1 MPLLTLSD
9 ITMIFG
15 ERRLLDGVSFRV
27 NKGDRI
33 AFVGD
38 NGAGKSTLFKIIKGT
53 LTPDGGEVILHGN
66 TIAGFLSQNMDE
78 QDLSGASLKPS
89 NLIDIELKI
98 DEVTA
103 AISRRSDMNE
113 DASDLV
119 MELADL
125 HSRYEALGGYDYEYR
140 LKDALAGLG
149 LGNIYG
155 RDDFTDLSGGE
166 KMRVCLARLIVDR
179 PDVLLLD
186 EPTNH
191 LDMEAVEW
199 LENFLSSYGGAVFVI
214 THDRHFIDQVAT
226 KVIELDGGHIT
237 EYKGGYT
244 DYKEQKEHFIKSQS
258 LVTKALE
265 EELAHQLDVKQT
277 MLSHRNI
284 SGYHQR
290 EKMVA
295 KLEDEL
301 EAARSKL
308 PSGYAKMSFNAQPLE
323 RSGKSDKIVLQA
335 DDLAMRF
342 EDCEEDLFDSLSFEV
357 TADEKLFLAGPNGC
371 GKTTLL
377 KLLSGHAGDKLQGS
391 SGTVLIGGSL
401 SMGYM
406 EQFVPF
412 EDEELSCFDELV
424 SRSDI
429 GTTEART
436 LLARFGFRGEDAF
449 KKINMLSGGER
460 SRLYLCCLLR
470 ENPDILFLDE
480 PTNHLDINSKEIL
493 EDAIQEY
500 SGAVICVSHDRFFI
514 DKCADKVLGFKD
526 KHAALY
532 DSYYFYRKA
541 MQNDA
546 GAASGSAG
554 SANGVSGAA
563 GDATGA
569 ADEVLETSRSQNENT
584 VRSANRAQERK
595 ESAKRRQR
603 ISDIEKET
611 TKLEAEQKELEAKF
625 GGSCSSEDLK
635 RYEENAAKLSALY
648 DEYFELNEE

>member
-1 MPLLTLSD
+1 MPLLTLSN
-9 ITMIFG
+9 ITMNYG
-15 ERRLLDGVSFRV
+15 PRRILDGVSFRV

-33 AFVGD
+33 AFIGD

-53 LTPDGGEVILHGN
+53 LTPDDGEVILHGN
-66 TIAGFLSQNMDE
+66 TIAGYLSQNMDE

-89 NLIDIELKI
+89 NLIDLELKI
-98 DEVTA
+98 ETLSSKITHA
-103 AISRRSDMNE
+103 SEKGE
-113 DASDLV
+113 DATELV
-119 MELADL
+119 EELSKTQAL
-125 HSRYEALGGYDYEYR
+125 YEAAGGYDYEYR

-149 LGNIYG
+149 LKDIHD
-155 RDDFTDLSGGE
+155 REDFTDLSGGE

-265 EELAHQLDVKQT
+265 EELAHQFDVKQT

-295 KLEDEL
+295 KLEEQL

-308 PSGYAKMSFNAQPLE
+308 PAGYAKMSFTAQPLE
-323 RSGKSDKIVLQA
+323 RTGRSDRIILQA
-335 DDLAMRF
+335 KELAMKF
-342 EDCEEDLFDSLSFEV
+342 EDSDSNLFDALSFEV

-377 KLLSGHAGDKLQGS
+377 KLLSGHAGDKLKGS
-391 SGTVLIGGSL
+391 SGTVLIGSAQ

-412 EDEELSCFDELV
+412 DDEEMNCFDELV

-436 LLARFGFRGEDAF
+436 LLARFGFKGDDAF

-480 PTNHLDINSKEIL
+480 PTNHLDINSREIL
-493 EDAIQEY
+493 EDAIKEY

-526 KHAALY
+526 KKAELY

-541 MQNDA
+541 VQ
-546 GAASGSAG
+546 AASA
-554 SANGVSGAA
+554 
-563 GDATGA
+563 
-569 ADEVLETSRSQNENT
+569 ETVTTEEPKQENENT
-584 VRSANRAQERK
+584 VRNVNRAQGRK

-611 TKLEAEQKELEAKF
+611 SRLEAEQKELEAKF

-635 RYEENAAKLSALY
+635 RYEDNANKLAALY
-648 DEYFELNEE
+648 DEYFELNED

>member
-1 MPLLTLSD
+1 MPLLTLNN
-9 ITMIFG
+9 ITMNYG
-15 ERRLLDGVSFRV
+15 PRRILDGVSFRV

-33 AFVGD
+33 AFIGD

-53 LTPDGGEVILHGN
+53 LTPDDGEVILHGN
-66 TIAGFLSQNMDE
+66 TIAGYLSQNMDE

-89 NLIDIELKI
+89 NLIDLELKMETLSSKI
-98 DEVTA
+98 THASEKG
-103 AISRRSDMNE
+103 E
-113 DASDLV
+113 DATSLV
-119 MELADL
+119 EELSKTQSL
-125 HSRYEALGGYDYEYR
+125 YESAGGYDYEYR

-149 LGNIYG
+149 LKDIHD
-155 RDDFTDLSGGE
+155 REDFTDLSGGE

-295 KLEDEL
+295 KLEEQL

-308 PSGYAKMSFNAQPLE
+308 PAGYAKMSFTAQPLE
-323 RSGKSDKIVLQA
+323 RTGRSDRIILQA
-335 DDLAMRF
+335 KELAMKF
-342 EDCEEDLFDSLSFEV
+342 EDSDTNLFDALSFEV

-377 KLLSGHAGDKLQGS
+377 KLLSGHAGDKLKGS
-391 SGTVLIGGSL
+391 SGTVLIGSAQ

-412 EDEELSCFDELV
+412 DDEEMNCFDELV

-436 LLARFGFRGEDAF
+436 LLARFGFKGDDAF
-449 KKINMLSGGER
+449 KKISMLSGGER

-480 PTNHLDINSKEIL
+480 PTNHLDINSREIL
-493 EDAIQEY
+493 EDAIKEY

-526 KHAALY
+526 KKAELY

-541 MQNDA
+541 VQT
-546 GAASGSAG
+546 ASSEPSA
-554 SANGVSGAA
+554 V
-563 GDATGA
+563 
-569 ADEVLETSRSQNENT
+569 EEPKQENENT
-584 VRSANRAQERK
+584 VRNVNRAQGRK

-611 TKLEAEQKELEAKF
+611 SKLEAEQKELEAKF

-635 RYEENAAKLSALY
+635 RYEDNANKLAALY

>member
-1 MPLLTLSD
+1 MPLLTLNN
-9 ITMIFG
+9 ITMNYG
-15 ERRLLDGVSFRV
+15 PRRILDGVSFRV

-33 AFVGD
+33 AFIGD

-53 LTPDGGEVILHGN
+53 LTPDDGEVILHGN
-66 TIAGFLSQNMDE
+66 TIAGYLSQNMDE

-89 NLIDIELKI
+89 NLIDLELKMETLSSKI
-98 DEVTA
+98 THASEKG
-103 AISRRSDMNE
+103 E
-113 DASDLV
+113 DATSLV
-119 MELADL
+119 EELSKTQSL
-125 HSRYEALGGYDYEYR
+125 YESAGGYDYEYR

-149 LGNIYG
+149 LKDIHD
-155 RDDFTDLSGGE
+155 REDFTDLSGGE

-295 KLEDEL
+295 KLEEQL

-308 PSGYAKMSFNAQPLE
+308 PAGYAKMSFTAQPLE
-323 RSGKSDKIVLQA
+323 RTGRSDRIILQA
-335 DDLAMRF
+335 KELAMKF
-342 EDCEEDLFDSLSFEV
+342 EDSDTNLFDALSFEV

-377 KLLSGHAGDKLQGS
+377 KLLSGHAGDKLKGS
-391 SGTVLIGGSL
+391 SGTVLIGSAQ

-412 EDEELSCFDELV
+412 DDEEMNCFDELV

-436 LLARFGFRGEDAF
+436 LLARFGFKGDDAF
-449 KKINMLSGGER
+449 KKISMLSGGER

-480 PTNHLDINSKEIL
+480 PTNHLDINSREIL
-493 EDAIQEY
+493 EDAIKEY

-526 KHAALY
+526 KKAGLY

-541 MQNDA
+541 VQT
-546 GAASGSAG
+546 ASSEPSA
-554 SANGVSGAA
+554 V
-563 GDATGA
+563 
-569 ADEVLETSRSQNENT
+569 EEPKQENENT
-584 VRSANRAQERK
+584 VRNVNRAQGRK

-611 TKLEAEQKELEAKF
+611 SKLEAEQKELEAKF

-635 RYEENAAKLSALY
+635 RYEDNANKLAALY

>member
-1 MPLLTLSD
+1 
-9 ITMIFG
+9 
-15 ERRLLDGVSFRV
+15 
-27 NKGDRI
+27 
-33 AFVGD
+33 
-38 NGAGKSTLFKIIKGT
+38 
-53 LTPDGGEVILHGN
+53 
-66 TIAGFLSQNMDE
+66 
-78 QDLSGASLKPS
+78 
-89 NLIDIELKI
+89 
-98 DEVTA
+98 
-103 AISRRSDMNE
+103 
-113 DASDLV
+113 
-119 MELADL
+119 
-125 HSRYEALGGYDYEYR
+125 
-140 LKDALAGLG
+140 
-149 LGNIYG
+149 
-155 RDDFTDLSGGE
+155 
-166 KMRVCLARLIVDR
+166 MRVCLARLIVDR
-179 PDVLLLD
+179 PDILLLD

-199 LENFLSSYGGAVFVI
+199 LEKYLASYGGAVFVI
-214 THDRHFIDQVAT
+214 THDRHFIDQVANR
-226 KVIELDGGHIT
+226 VIELDGGHIT

-295 KLEDEL
+295 KLEEKL
-301 EAARSKL
+301 EEARSKL
-308 PSGYAKMSFNAQPLE
+308 PSGYAKMSFTAQPLE
-323 RSGKSDKIVLQA
+323 RTGRSDRIILQTKE
-335 DDLAMRF
+335 LAMRF
-342 EDCEEDLFDSLSFEV
+342 EDSDTNLFDPLSFEV

-377 KLLSGHAGDKLQGS
+377 KLLSGHAGDKLRGS
-391 SGTVLIGGSL
+391 SGTVLIGSAQ

-412 EDEELSCFDELV
+412 DDEELSCFDELV

-436 LLARFGFRGEDAF
+436 LLARFGFKGEDAF
-449 KKINMLSGGER
+449 KKISMLSGGER

-480 PTNHLDINSKEIL
+480 PTNHLDINSREIL
-493 EDAIQEY
+493 EDAIKEY

-526 KHAALY
+526 KKAVLY

-541 MQNDA
+541 IQSDA
-546 GAASGSAG
+546 AVIVAEEEK
-554 SANGVSGAA
+554 
-563 GDATGA
+563 T
-569 ADEVLETSRSQNENT
+569 ENENT
-584 VRSANRAQERK
+584 VRNVNRAQERK

-603 ISDIEKET
+603 IADIEKET
-611 TKLEAEQKELEAKF
+611 TRLEAEQKELEAKF
-625 GGSCSSEDLK
+625 GGTCGEEDVK
-635 RYEENAAKLSALY
+635 RYAEISELLSKLY
-648 DEYFELNEE
+648 DEYFELND

>member
-1 MPLLTLSD
+1 MPLLTLSN
-9 ITMIFG
+9 ITMNYG
-15 ERRLLDGVSFRV
+15 PRRILDGVSFRV

-33 AFVGD
+33 AFIGD

-53 LTPDGGEVILHGN
+53 LTPDDGEVILHGN
-66 TIAGFLSQNMDE
+66 TIAGYLSQNMDE

-89 NLIDIELKI
+89 NLIDLELKMEMLSSKI
-98 DEVTA
+98 THASEKG
-103 AISRRSDMNE
+103 E
-113 DASDLV
+113 DATSLIE
-119 MELADL
+119 ELSKTQAL
-125 HSRYEALGGYDYEYR
+125 YEAAGGYDYEYR

-149 LGNIYG
+149 LKDIHD
-155 RDDFTDLSGGE
+155 REDFTDLSGGE

-295 KLEDEL
+295 KLEEQL

-308 PSGYAKMSFNAQPLE
+308 PAGYAKMSFTAQPLE
-323 RSGKSDKIVLQA
+323 RTGRSDRIILQA
-335 DDLAMRF
+335 KELAMKF
-342 EDCEEDLFDSLSFEV
+342 EDSDTNLFDALSFEV

-391 SGTVLIGGSL
+391 SGTVLIGSAQ

-412 EDEELSCFDELV
+412 DDEEMNCFDELV

-436 LLARFGFRGEDAF
+436 LLARFGFKGDDAF
-449 KKINMLSGGER
+449 KKISMLSGGER

-480 PTNHLDINSKEIL
+480 PTNHLDINSREIL
-493 EDAIQEY
+493 EDAIKEY

-526 KHAALY
+526 KKAELY

-541 MQNDA
+541 VQTA
-546 GAASGSAG
+546 SSEPAA
-554 SANGVSGAA
+554 V
-563 GDATGA
+563 
-569 ADEVLETSRSQNENT
+569 EEPKVENENT
-584 VRSANRAQERK
+584 ARNVNRAQGRK

-611 TKLEAEQKELEAKF
+611 SRLEAEQKDLEAKF

-635 RYEENAAKLSALY
+635 RYEENANKLAELY

>member
-1 MPLLTLSD
+1 MPILTLSN
-9 ITMIFG
+9 ITMNYG
-15 ERRLLDGVSFRV
+15 PRRILDGVSFRV

-33 AFVGD
+33 AFIGD
-38 NGAGKSTLFKIIKGT
+38 NGAGKSTLFKIIKGV
-53 LTPDGGEVILHGN
+53 LKADDGEVILHGN
-66 TIAGFLSQNMDE
+66 TIAGYLSQNMDE
-78 QDLSGASLKPS
+78 QDLSSASLKPS
-89 NLIDIELKI
+89 NLIDLEIKI
-98 DEVTA
+98 DTLSSK
-103 AISRRSDMNE
+103 ITRDSDMGLDTTETINE
-113 DASDLV
+113 LSKV
-119 MELADL
+119 Q
-125 HSRYEALGGYDYEYR
+125 SQYEALGGYDYEYR

-149 LGNIYG
+149 LKDIHE
-155 RDDFTDLSGGE
+155 REDFTGLSGGE

-179 PDVLLLD
+179 PDILLLD

-199 LENFLSSYGGAVFVI
+199 LENYLSSYGGAVFVI

-237 EYKGGYT
+237 EYRGGYT
-244 DYKEQKEHFIKSQS
+244 DYKEQKERFIKSQS

-295 KLEDEL
+295 KLEEKL
-301 EAARSKL
+301 SEARSRL
-308 PSGYAKMSFNAQPLE
+308 PAGYAKMSFTAQPLE
-323 RSGKSDKIVLQA
+323 RTGRSDRIILEAKELS
-335 DDLAMRF
+335 MKF
-342 EDCEEDLFDSLSFEV
+342 EDSETNLFDPLSFEV

-377 KLLSGHAGDKLQGS
+377 KLISGHAGDKLKGS
-391 SGTVLIGGSL
+391 SGTVLIGSAQ

-412 EDEELSCFDELV
+412 DDEELSCFDELV
-424 SRSDI
+424 SRNDI
-429 GTTEART
+429 GTTEARS
-436 LLARFGFRGEDAF
+436 LLARFGFQGDDAF
-449 KKINMLSGGER
+449 KKISMLSGGER

-470 ENPDILFLDE
+470 ENPDVLFLDE
-480 PTNHLDINSKEIL
+480 PTNHLDINSREIL
-493 EDAIQEY
+493 EDAIKEY

-526 KHAALY
+526 KKAELY

-541 MQNDA
+541 
-546 GAASGSAG
+546 
-554 SANGVSGAA
+554 V
-563 GDATGA
+563 AT
-569 ADEVLETSRSQNENT
+569 ETPVVVAVEEPKQENENT
-584 VRSANRAQERK
+584 VRNVNRAKERK

-611 TKLEAEQKELEAKF
+611 SKLEAEQKELEAKF

-635 RYEENAAKLSALY
+635 RYEENANKLSALY
-648 DEYFELNEE
+648 DEYFELNDE

>member
-1 MPLLTLSD
+1 MPILTLNNIRMSY
-9 ITMIFG
+9 G
-15 ERRLLDGVSFRV
+15 QRRVLDGVSFRV

-33 AFVGD
+33 AFIGD
-38 NGAGKSTLFKIIKGT
+38 NGAGKTTLFKIIKGA
-53 LTPDGGEVILHGN
+53 LTPDEGEVILHGN
-66 TIAGFLSQNMDE
+66 TIAGYLSQNMDE
-78 QDLSGASLKPS
+78 QDLSGATLKPS
-89 NLIDIELKI
+89 YLIDLELEIDSVSNKI
-98 DEVTA
+98 SHASEKQ
-103 AISRRSDMNE
+103 E
-113 DASDLV
+113 DATV
-119 MELADL
+119 YIEELSKL
-125 HSRYEALGGYDYEYR
+125 QSQYESAGGYDYEYR

-149 LGNIYG
+149 LGDIYG
-155 RDDFTDLSGGE
+155 RDDFSDLSGGE

-179 PDVLLLD
+179 PDILLLD

-199 LENFLSSYGGAVFVI
+199 LEKYLASYGGAVFVI
-214 THDRHFIDQVAT
+214 THDRHFIDQVANR
-226 KVIELDGGHIT
+226 VIELDGGHIT

-295 KLEDEL
+295 KLEEKL
-301 EAARSKL
+301 EEARSKL
-308 PSGYAKMSFNAQPLE
+308 PSGYAKMSFTAQPLE
-323 RSGKSDKIVLQA
+323 RTGRSDRIILQA
-335 DDLAMRF
+335 KELAMRF
-342 EDCEEDLFDSLSFEV
+342 EDSDTNLFDPLSFEV

-377 KLLSGHAGDKLQGS
+377 KLLSGHAGEKLQGS
-391 SGTVLIGGSL
+391 SGTVLIGSAQ

-412 EDEELSCFDELV
+412 DDEELSCFDELV

-436 LLARFGFRGEDAF
+436 LLARFGFKGDDAF
-449 KKINMLSGGER
+449 KKISMLSGGER

-480 PTNHLDINSKEIL
+480 PTNHLDINSREIL
-493 EDAIQEY
+493 EDAIKEY

-526 KHAALY
+526 KNAVLY

-541 MQNDA
+541 VQSDP
-546 GAASGSAG
+546 AAPA
-554 SANGVSGAA
+554 V
-563 GDATGA
+563 
-569 ADEVLETSRSQNENT
+569 DEVKTENENT
-584 VRSANRAQERK
+584 VRNVNRAQGRK

-603 ISDIEKET
+603 IADIEKET
-611 TKLEAEQKELEAKF
+611 TRLEAEQKELEAKF
-625 GGSCSSEDLK
+625 GGSCGEEDVK
-635 RYEENAAKLSALY
+635 RYAEISELLSKLY
-648 DEYFELNEE
+648 DEYFELND

>member
-1 MPLLTLSD
+1 MPILTLSN
-9 ITMIFG
+9 ITMNYG
-15 ERRLLDGVSFRV
+15 PRRILDGVSFRV

-33 AFVGD
+33 AFIGD
-38 NGAGKSTLFKIIKGT
+38 NGAGKSTLFKIIKGV
-53 LTPDGGEVILHGN
+53 LKADDGEVILHGN
-66 TIAGFLSQNMDE
+66 TIAGYLSQNMDE
-78 QDLSGASLKPS
+78 QDLSSASLKPS
-89 NLIDIELKI
+89 NLIDLEIKI
-98 DEVTA
+98 DTLSSK
-103 AISRRSDMNE
+103 ITRDSDMGLDTSKIINE
-113 DASDLV
+113 LSKV
-119 MELADL
+119 Q
-125 HSRYEALGGYDYEYR
+125 SQYEALGGYDYEYR

-149 LGNIYG
+149 L
-155 RDDFTDLSGGE
+155 RDIHEREDFTGLSGGE

-179 PDVLLLD
+179 PDILLLD

-199 LENFLSSYGGAVFVI
+199 LENYLSSYGGAVFVI

-237 EYKGGYT
+237 EYRGGYT
-244 DYKEQKEHFIKSQS
+244 DYKEQKERFIKSQS

-295 KLEDEL
+295 KLEEKL
-301 EAARSKL
+301 SEARSRL
-308 PSGYAKMSFNAQPLE
+308 PAGYAKMSFTAQPLE
-323 RSGKSDKIVLQA
+323 RTGRSDRIILEAKELS
-335 DDLAMRF
+335 MKF
-342 EDCEEDLFDSLSFEV
+342 EDSETNLFDPLSFEV

-377 KLLSGHAGDKLQGS
+377 KLISGHAGDKLKGS
-391 SGTVLIGGSL
+391 SGTVLIGSAQ

-412 EDEELSCFDELV
+412 DDEELSCFDELV

-429 GTTEART
+429 GTTEARS
-436 LLARFGFRGEDAF
+436 LLARFGFKGDDAF
-449 KKINMLSGGER
+449 KKISMLSGGER

-470 ENPDILFLDE
+470 ENPDVLFLDE
-480 PTNHLDINSKEIL
+480 PTNHLDINSREIL
-493 EDAIQEY
+493 EDAIKEY

-514 DKCADKVLGFKD
+514 DKCADNVLGFKD
-526 KHAALY
+526 KKAELY

-541 MQNDA
+541 I
-546 GAASGSAG
+546 
-554 SANGVSGAA
+554 
-563 GDATGA
+563 AT
-569 ADEVLETSRSQNENT
+569 ETPVVVAVEEPKQENENT
-584 VRSANRAQERK
+584 VRNVNRAKERK

-611 TKLEAEQKELEAKF
+611 SKLEAEQKELEAKF

-635 RYEENAAKLSALY
+635 RYEENANKLSALY
-648 DEYFELNEE
+648 DEYFELNDE

>member
-1 MPLLTLSD
+1 MPILTLNN
-9 ITMIFG
+9 ITMNYG
-15 ERRLLDGVSFRV
+15 ERRILDGVSFRV

-33 AFVGD
+33 AFIGD

-53 LTPDGGEVILHGN
+53 LTPDDGEVILHGN
-66 TIAGFLSQNMDE
+66 TIAGYLSQNMDE
-78 QDLSGASLKPS
+78 QDLSGATLKPS
-89 NLIDIELKI
+89 NLIELELKI
-98 DEVTA
+98 ESVA
-103 AISRRSDMNE
+103 SKISRASENSE
-113 DASDLV
+113 DASDLAH
-119 MELADL
+119 ELSEL
-125 HSRYEALGGYDYEYR
+125 QSRYEAAGGYDYEYR

-149 LGNIYG
+149 LSDIHG

-179 PDVLLLD
+179 PDILLLD

-199 LENFLSSYGGAVFVI
+199 LEKFLSSYGGAVFVI

-226 KVIELDGGHIT
+226 KVIELDAGHIT

-244 DYKEQKEHFIKSQS
+244 DYKAQKEHFIKSQS

-265 EELAHQLDVKQT
+265 EELERQLDVKQT

-295 KLEDEL
+295 KLEEKL
-301 EAARSKL
+301 EAARAKL
-308 PSGYAKMSFNAQPLE
+308 PSGYAKMSFTAQPLE
-323 RSGKSDKIVLQA
+323 RTGRSDRIILQA
-335 DDLAMRF
+335 KDLVMKF
-342 EDCEEDLFDSLSFEV
+342 EDCENNLFDALSFEV

-377 KLLSGHAGDKLQGS
+377 KLLSGHAGEKLKGS
-391 SGTVLIGGSL
+391 SGTVLIGSAQ

-412 EDEELSCFDELV
+412 EDETLTCFDELV

-436 LLARFGFRGEDAF
+436 LLARFGFKGDDAF

-480 PTNHLDINSKEIL
+480 PTNHLDINSREIL
-493 EDAIQEY
+493 EDAIKEY

-514 DKCADKVLGFKD
+514 DKCADKILGFNNRT
-526 KHAALY
+526 ATLY
-532 DSYYFYRKA
+532 DSYYYYRKA
-541 MQNDA
+541 VL
-546 GAASGSAG
+546 AG
-554 SANGVSGAA
+554 SSSEAA
-563 GDATGA
+563 V
-569 ADEVLETSRSQNENT
+569 EESKQENENT
-584 VRSANRAQERK
+584 VRNANRAQGRK
-595 ESAKRRQR
+595 EAAKRRQR
-603 ISDIEKET
+603 IADIEKET

-625 GGSCSSEDLK
+625 SGSCDEADIK
-635 RYEENAAKLSALY
+635 RYGEIADLLSKLY

>member
-1 MPLLTLSD
+1 MPILTLSN
-9 ITMIFG
+9 ITMNYG
-15 ERRLLDGVSFRV
+15 PRRILDGVSFRV

-33 AFVGD
+33 AFIGD
-38 NGAGKSTLFKIIKGT
+38 NGAGKSTLFKIIKGV
-53 LTPDGGEVILHGN
+53 LKADDGEVILHGN
-66 TIAGFLSQNMDE
+66 TIAGYLSQNMDE
-78 QDLSGASLKPS
+78 QDLSSASLKPS
-89 NLIDIELKI
+89 NLIDLEIKI
-98 DEVTA
+98 DTLSSK
-103 AISRRSDMNE
+103 ITRDSDMGLDTTETINE
-113 DASDLV
+113 LSKV
-119 MELADL
+119 Q
-125 HSRYEALGGYDYEYR
+125 SQYEALGGYDYEYR

-149 LGNIYG
+149 LKDIHE
-155 RDDFTDLSGGE
+155 REDFTGLSGGE

-179 PDVLLLD
+179 PDILLLD

-199 LENFLSSYGGAVFVI
+199 LENYLSSYGGAVFVI

-237 EYKGGYT
+237 EYRGGYT
-244 DYKEQKEHFIKSQS
+244 DYKEQKERFIKSQS

-295 KLEDEL
+295 KLEEKL
-301 EAARSKL
+301 SEARSRL
-308 PSGYAKMSFNAQPLE
+308 PAGYAKMSFTAQPLE
-323 RSGKSDKIVLQA
+323 RTGRSDRIILEAKELS
-335 DDLAMRF
+335 MKF
-342 EDCEEDLFDSLSFEV
+342 EDSETNLFDPLSFEV

-377 KLLSGHAGDKLQGS
+377 KLISGHAGDKLKGS
-391 SGTVLIGGSL
+391 SGTVLIGSAQ

-412 EDEELSCFDELV
+412 DDEELSCFDELV

-429 GTTEART
+429 GTTEARS
-436 LLARFGFRGEDAF
+436 LLARFGFKGDDAF
-449 KKINMLSGGER
+449 KKISMLSGGER

-470 ENPDILFLDE
+470 ENPDVLFLDE
-480 PTNHLDINSKEIL
+480 PTNHLDINSREIL
-493 EDAIQEY
+493 EDAIKEY

-526 KHAALY
+526 KKAELY

-541 MQNDA
+541 
-546 GAASGSAG
+546 
-554 SANGVSGAA
+554 V
-563 GDATGA
+563 AT
-569 ADEVLETSRSQNENT
+569 ETSVVVAVEEPKQENENT
-584 VRSANRAQERK
+584 VRNVNRAKERK

-611 TKLEAEQKELEAKF
+611 SKLEAEQKELEAKF

-635 RYEENAAKLSALY
+635 RYEENANKLSALY
-648 DEYFELNEE
+648 DEYFELNDE

>member
-1 MPLLTLSD
+1 MPLLTVDNIS
-9 ITMIFG
+9 MNFG
-15 ERRLLDGVSFRV
+15 ARRILDGISFRV

-33 AFVGD
+33 AFIGD
-38 NGAGKSTLFKIIKGT
+38 NGAGKSTLFKIVKGV

-66 TIAGFLSQNMDE
+66 TIAGYLSQNMDE

-89 NLIDIELKI
+89 YLIDLELEMESVSGKI
-98 DEVTA
+98 LKA
-103 AISRRSDMNE
+103 SGSGE
-113 DASDLV
+113 DTTKLAE
-119 MELADL
+119 ELAGL
-125 HSRYEALGGYDYEYR
+125 QSRYEAAGGYDYEYR

-149 LGNIYG
+149 LADIHV

-179 PDVLLLD
+179 PDILMLD

-199 LENFLSSYGGAVFVI
+199 LEKYLSSYGGAVFVI

-226 KVIELDGGHIT
+226 RVIELNGGHIT

-265 EELAHQLDVKQT
+265 EELARQLDVKQT

-295 KLEDEL
+295 KIEDEL
-301 EAARSKL
+301 ERARAKL
-308 PSGYAKMSFNAQPLE
+308 PADYAKMSFTAQPLE
-323 RSGKSDKIVLQA
+323 RTGRSDRIILQA
-335 DDLAMRF
+335 KDLAMKF
-342 EDCEEDLFDSLSFEV
+342 EDSDENLFDALSFEV

-377 KLLSGHAGDKLQGS
+377 KLLSGHAGEKLKGS
-391 SGTVLIGGSL
+391 SGAVLIGSAQ

-412 EDEELSCFDELV
+412 DDEELTCFDELV

-429 GTTEART
+429 GTTEARS
-436 LLARFGFRGEDAF
+436 LLARFGFKGDDAF
-449 KKINMLSGGER
+449 KKITMLSGGER

-480 PTNHLDINSKEIL
+480 PTNHLDINSREIL
-493 EDAIQEY
+493 EDAIKEY

-514 DKCADKVLGFKD
+514 DKCADKILGFSNRS
-526 KHAALY
+526 ASLY
-532 DSYYFYRKA
+532 DSYSYYRKA
-541 MQNDA
+541 IQT
-546 GAASGSAG
+546 
-554 SANGVSGAA
+554 VSSSP
-563 GDATGA
+563 
-569 ADEVLETSRSQNENT
+569 VLSEENTVKENENT
-584 VRSANRAQERK
+584 VRNANRTQERK

-603 ISDIEKET
+603 ISDIEKMT
-611 TKLEAEQKELEAKF
+611 TALEKEQKELEAKF
-625 GGSCSSEDLK
+625 SGSCSEEDIK
-635 RYEENAAKLSALY
+635 RYGEISETLSKLY
-648 DEYFELNEE
+648 EEYFELNDT

>member
-1 MPLLTLSD
+1 MPLLTLD
-9 ITMIFG
+9 NITMNFG
-15 ERRLLDGVSFRV
+15 TRRILDGVSFRV

-33 AFVGD
+33 AFIGD

-66 TIAGFLSQNMDE
+66 TIAGYLSQNMDE
-78 QDLSGASLKPS
+78 QDLSGATLKPS
-89 NLIDIELKI
+89 HLIDLEIKI
-98 DEVTA
+98 DDLSGKITRASEKGEDVT
-103 AISRRSDMNE
+103 S
-113 DASDLV
+113 
-119 MELADL
+119 LADEL
-125 HSRYEALGGYDYEYR
+125 SKFQSQYEACGGYDYEYR

-149 LGNIYG
+149 LSGIHD
-155 RDDFTDLSGGE
+155 RDDFSDLSGGE
-166 KMRVCLARLIVDR
+166 KMRVSLARLIVDR
-179 PDVLLLD
+179 PDILLLD

-199 LENFLSSYGGAVFVI
+199 LENYLSSYGGAVFVI
-214 THDRHFIDQVAT
+214 THDRHFIDQVANR
-226 KVIELDGGHIT
+226 VIELDGGHIT

-295 KLEDEL
+295 KLEDQL
-301 EAARSKL
+301 EQARAKL
-308 PSGYAKMSFNAQPLE
+308 PSNYSKMSFTAQPLE
-323 RSGKSDKIVLQA
+323 RTGRSDRIILQA
-335 DDLAMRF
+335 KELAMKF
-342 EDCEEDLFDSLSFEV
+342 EDSETNLFDPLSFEV

-377 KLLSGHAGDKLQGS
+377 KLLSGHAGEKLQGS
-391 SGTVLIGGSL
+391 SGTVLIGSAQ

-412 EDEELSCFDELV
+412 DDEELSCFDELV
-424 SRSDI
+424 SRNDI

-436 LLARFGFRGEDAF
+436 LLARFGFKGDDAF
-449 KKINMLSGGER
+449 KKISVLSGGER

-480 PTNHLDINSKEIL
+480 PTNHLDINSREIL
-493 EDAIQEY
+493 EDAIKEY

-514 DKCADKVLGFKD
+514 DKCADKILGFKER
-526 KHAALY
+526 KAELY
-532 DSYYFYRKA
+532 DTYSYYRKA
-541 MQNDA
+541 CQNVPVTDIVQ
-546 GAASGSAG
+546 S
-554 SANGVSGAA
+554 
-563 GDATGA
+563 
-569 ADEVLETSRSQNENT
+569 DEVKEENENT
-584 VRSANRAQERK
+584 TRNANRALGRK
-595 ESAKRRQR
+595 EAAKRRQR
-603 ISDIEKET
+603 IADIEKET

-625 GGSCSSEDLK
+625 SGSCSEEDVK
-635 RYEENAAKLSALY
+635 RYGEIAQLLSDLY
-648 DEYFELNEE
+648 DEYFELND

>member
-1 MPLLTLSD
+1 MPLLTLSN
-9 ITMIFG
+9 ITMNYG
-15 ERRLLDGVSFRV
+15 PRRILDGVSFRV

-33 AFVGD
+33 AFIGD

-53 LTPDGGEVILHGN
+53 LTPDDGEVILHGN
-66 TIAGFLSQNMDE
+66 TIAGYLSQNMDE

-89 NLIDIELKI
+89 NLIDLELKMETLSSKI
-98 DEVTA
+98 THASE
-103 AISRRSDMNE
+103 NGE
-113 DASDLV
+113 DATALV
-119 MELADL
+119 EELSKTQGL
-125 HSRYEALGGYDYEYR
+125 YESAGGYDYEYR

-149 LGNIYG
+149 LKDIHS
-155 RDDFTDLSGGE
+155 RDDVTDLSGGE

-179 PDVLLLD
+179 PDILLLD

-214 THDRHFIDQVAT
+214 THDRHFIDQVANR
-226 KVIELDGGHIT
+226 VIELDGGHIT

-295 KLEDEL
+295 KLEEKL
-301 EAARSKL
+301 EEARSKL
-308 PSGYAKMSFNAQPLE
+308 PAGYAKMSFTAQPLE
-323 RSGKSDKIVLQA
+323 RTGRSDRIILQA
-335 DDLAMRF
+335 KDLEMRF
-342 EDCEEDLFDSLSFEV
+342 EDSDVNLFDALSFEV

-377 KLLSGHAGDKLQGS
+377 KLLSGHAGEKLKGS
-391 SGTVLIGGSL
+391 SGTVLIGSAQ

-412 EDEELSCFDELV
+412 DDEEMNCFDELV

-436 LLARFGFRGEDAF
+436 LLARFGFKGDDAF
-449 KKINMLSGGER
+449 KKISMLSGGER

-480 PTNHLDINSKEIL
+480 PTNHLDINSREIL
-493 EDAIQEY
+493 EDAIKEY

-526 KHAALY
+526 RKAELY

-541 MQNDA
+541 VQT
-546 GAASGSAG
+546 ASSEP
-554 SANGVSGAA
+554 VVVV
-563 GDATGA
+563 
-569 ADEVLETSRSQNENT
+569 EEKKENENT
-584 VRSANRAQERK
+584 VRNANRALGRK

-611 TKLEAEQKELEAKF
+611 SKLEAEQKELEAKF

-635 RYEENAAKLSALY
+635 RYEDNANKLAALY
-648 DEYFELNEE
+648 DEYFELSDE

>member
-1 MPLLTLSD
+1 MPLLTLNN
-9 ITMIFG
+9 ITMNYG
-15 ERRLLDGVSFRV
+15 PRRILDGVSFRV

-33 AFVGD
+33 AFIGD

-53 LTPDGGEVILHGN
+53 LTPDDGEVILHGN
-66 TIAGFLSQNMDE
+66 TIAGYLSQNMDE
-78 QDLSGASLKPS
+78 QDLSGATLKPS
-89 NLIDIELKI
+89 NLIDLELKM
-98 DEVTA
+98 DT
-103 AISRRSDMNE
+103 ISSKITHASENGE
-113 DASDLV
+113 DNSALV
-119 MELADL
+119 EELSKTQSL
-125 HSRYEALGGYDYEYR
+125 YEAAGGYDYEYR

-149 LGNIYG
+149 LKDIHS
-155 RDDFTDLSGGE
+155 REDFSDLSGGE

-179 PDVLLLD
+179 PDILLLD

-295 KLEDEL
+295 KLEEKL
-301 EAARSKL
+301 EEARSKL
-308 PSGYAKMSFNAQPLE
+308 PAGYAKMSFTAQPLE
-323 RSGKSDKIVLQA
+323 RTGRSDRIILQA
-335 DDLAMRF
+335 KDLAMKF
-342 EDCEEDLFDSLSFEV
+342 EDSETNLFDPLSFEV

-377 KLLSGHAGDKLQGS
+377 KLLSGHAGEKLNGS
-391 SGTVLIGGSL
+391 SGTVLIGSAQ

-412 EDEELSCFDELV
+412 DDEEMNCFDELV

-429 GTTEART
+429 GTTEARS
-436 LLARFGFRGEDAF
+436 LLARFGFKGDDAF
-449 KKINMLSGGER
+449 KKISMLSGGER

-480 PTNHLDINSKEIL
+480 PTNHLDINSREIL
-493 EDAIQEY
+493 EDAIKEY

-526 KHAALY
+526 RKAELY

-541 MQNDA
+541 VQT
-546 GAASGSAG
+546 ASSEP
-554 SANGVSGAA
+554 VS
-563 GDATGA
+563 
-569 ADEVLETSRSQNENT
+569 EEETKKENENT
-584 VRSANRAQERK
+584 VRNANRALGRK

-611 TKLEAEQKELEAKF
+611 TRIEAEQKELEAKF
-625 GGSCSSEDLK
+625 GGSCTSEDLK
-635 RYEENAAKLSALY
+635 RYEDNANKLAALY
-648 DEYFELNEE
+648 DEYFELNDE

>member
-1 MPLLTLSD
+1 MPLLTLNNIS
-9 ITMIFG
+9 MNFG
-15 ERRLLDGVSFRV
+15 ERRVLDGVSFRV

-33 AFVGD
+33 AFIGD

-53 LTPDGGEVILHGN
+53 LIPDGGEVILHGN
-66 TIAGFLSQNMDE
+66 TIAGYLSQNMDE

-89 NLIDIELKI
+89 DLLELELKI
-98 DEVTA
+98 ES
-103 AISRRSDMNE
+103 ISGKITMASERGE
-113 DASDLV
+113 DASSLV
-119 MELADL
+119 EELSKL
-125 HSRYEALGGYDYEYR
+125 QSQYEAAGGYDYEYR

-149 LGNIYG
+149 LSGIHD

-179 PDVLLLD
+179 PDILLLD

-214 THDRHFIDQVAT
+214 THDRHFIDQVANR
-226 KVIELDGGHIT
+226 VIELDGGHIT

-295 KLEDEL
+295 KLEEKL
-301 EAARSKL
+301 EEARSKL

-323 RSGKSDKIVLQA
+323 RTGRSDRIILQA
-335 DDLAMRF
+335 KDLAMKF
-342 EDCEEDLFDSLSFEV
+342 EDSDTNLFEPLSFEV

-377 KLLSGHAGDKLQGS
+377 KLLSGHAGEKLSGS
-391 SGTVLIGGSL
+391 SGTVLIGSVQ

-412 EDEELSCFDELV
+412 EDEELTCFDELV

-436 LLARFGFRGEDAF
+436 LLARFGFKGEDAF
-449 KKINMLSGGER
+449 KKISVLSGGER

-480 PTNHLDINSKEIL
+480 PTNHLDINSREIL
-493 EDAIQEY
+493 EDAIKEY

-514 DKCADKVLGFKD
+514 DKCADKILGFNNRN
-526 KHAALY
+526 AVLY

-541 MQNDA
+541 VQNITPA
-546 GAASGSAG
+546 
-554 SANGVSGAA
+554 V
-563 GDATGA
+563 
-569 ADEVLETSRSQNENT
+569 ETAEETKQENENT
-584 VRSANRAQERK
+584 VRNANRAMGRK

-603 ISDIEKET
+603 IADIEKET

-625 GGSCSSEDLK
+625 GGSCSEEDIR
-635 RYEENAAKLSALY
+635 RYGEITEKLSKLY
-648 DEYFELNEE
+648 DEYFELNEQGE

>member
-1 MPLLTLSD
+1 MPLLTLNN
-9 ITMIFG
+9 ITMNYG
-15 ERRLLDGVSFRV
+15 PRRILDGVSFRV

-33 AFVGD
+33 AFIGD

-53 LTPDGGEVILHGN
+53 LTPDDGEVILHGN
-66 TIAGFLSQNMDE
+66 TIAGYLSQNMDE

-89 NLIDIELKI
+89 NLIDLELKMETLSSKI
-98 DEVTA
+98 THASEKG
-103 AISRRSDMNE
+103 E
-113 DASDLV
+113 DATSLV
-119 MELADL
+119 EELSKTQSL
-125 HSRYEALGGYDYEYR
+125 YESAGGYDYEYR
-140 LKDALAGLG
+140 LKNALAGLG
-149 LGNIYG
+149 LKDIHD
-155 RDDFTDLSGGE
+155 REDFTDLSGGE

-277 MLSHRNI
+277 MLSHRNM

-295 KLEDEL
+295 KLEEQL

-308 PSGYAKMSFNAQPLE
+308 PAGYAKMSFTAQPLE
-323 RSGKSDKIVLQA
+323 RTGRSDRIILQA
-335 DDLAMRF
+335 KELAMKF
-342 EDCEEDLFDSLSFEV
+342 EDSDTNLFDALSFEV

-377 KLLSGHAGDKLQGS
+377 KLLSGHAGDKLKGS
-391 SGTVLIGGSL
+391 SGTVLIGSAQ

-412 EDEELSCFDELV
+412 DDEEMSCFDELV

-436 LLARFGFRGEDAF
+436 LLARFGFKGDDAF
-449 KKINMLSGGER
+449 KKISMLSGGER

-480 PTNHLDINSKEIL
+480 PTNHLDINSREIL
-493 EDAIQEY
+493 EDAIKEY

-526 KHAALY
+526 KKAELY

-541 MQNDA
+541 VQT
-546 GAASGSAG
+546 ASSEPSA
-554 SANGVSGAA
+554 V
-563 GDATGA
+563 
-569 ADEVLETSRSQNENT
+569 EEPKQENENT
-584 VRSANRAQERK
+584 VRNVNRAQGRK

-611 TKLEAEQKELEAKF
+611 SKLEAEQKELEAKF

-635 RYEENAAKLSALY
+635 RYEDNANKLAALY

>member
-1 MPLLTLSD
+1 MPLLTLSN
-9 ITMIFG
+9 ITMNYG
-15 ERRLLDGVSFRV
+15 PRRILDGVSFRV

-33 AFVGD
+33 AFIGD

-53 LTPDGGEVILHGN
+53 LTPDDGEVILHGN
-66 TIAGFLSQNMDE
+66 TIAGYLSQNMDE

-89 NLIDIELKI
+89 NLIDLELKMEMLSSKI
-98 DEVTA
+98 THASEKG
-103 AISRRSDMNE
+103 E
-113 DASDLV
+113 DATSLAE
-119 MELADL
+119 ELSKTQAL
-125 HSRYEALGGYDYEYR
+125 YEAAGGYDYEYR

-149 LGNIYG
+149 LKDIHD
-155 RDDFTDLSGGE
+155 REDFTDLSGGE

-295 KLEDEL
+295 KLEEQL

-308 PSGYAKMSFNAQPLE
+308 PAGYAKMSFTAQPLE
-323 RSGKSDKIVLQA
+323 RTGRSDRIILQA
-335 DDLAMRF
+335 KDLAMKF
-342 EDCEEDLFDSLSFEV
+342 EDSDTNLFDALSFEV

-377 KLLSGHAGDKLQGS
+377 KLLSGHAGDKLKGS
-391 SGTVLIGGSL
+391 SGTVLIGSAQ

-412 EDEELSCFDELV
+412 DDEEMNCFDELV

-436 LLARFGFRGEDAF
+436 LLARFGFKGDDAF
-449 KKINMLSGGER
+449 KKISMLSGGER

-480 PTNHLDINSKEIL
+480 PTNHLDINSREIL
-493 EDAIQEY
+493 EDAIKEY

-526 KHAALY
+526 KKAELY

-541 MQNDA
+541 VQTA
-546 GAASGSAG
+546 SSEPAA
-554 SANGVSGAA
+554 V
-563 GDATGA
+563 
-569 ADEVLETSRSQNENT
+569 EETKVENENT
-584 VRSANRAQERK
+584 ARNVNRAQGRK

-611 TKLEAEQKELEAKF
+611 SRLEAEQKELEAKF

-635 RYEENAAKLSALY
+635 RYEDNANKLAELY

>member
-1 MPLLTLSD
+1 MPLLTLSN
-9 ITMIFG
+9 ITMNYG
-15 ERRLLDGVSFRV
+15 PRRILDGVSFRV

-33 AFVGD
+33 AFIGD

-53 LTPDGGEVILHGN
+53 LTPDDGEVILHGN
-66 TIAGFLSQNMDE
+66 TIAGYLSQNMDE

-89 NLIDIELKI
+89 NLIDLELKI
-98 DEVTA
+98 ETLSSKITHA
-103 AISRRSDMNE
+103 SEKGE
-113 DASDLV
+113 DATELV
-119 MELADL
+119 EELSKTQAL
-125 HSRYEALGGYDYEYR
+125 YEAAGGYDYEYR

-149 LGNIYG
+149 LKDIHD
-155 RDDFTDLSGGE
+155 REDFTDLSGGE

-295 KLEDEL
+295 KLEEQL

-308 PSGYAKMSFNAQPLE
+308 PAGYAKMSFTAQPLE
-323 RSGKSDKIVLQA
+323 RTGRSDRIILQA
-335 DDLAMRF
+335 KELAMKF
-342 EDCEEDLFDSLSFEV
+342 EDSDSNLFDALSFEV

-377 KLLSGHAGDKLQGS
+377 KLLSGHAGDKLKGS
-391 SGTVLIGGSL
+391 SGTVLIGSAQ

-412 EDEELSCFDELV
+412 DDEEMNCFDELV

-436 LLARFGFRGEDAF
+436 LLARFGFKGDDAF

-460 SRLYLCCLLR
+460 SRLYLCCLLK

-480 PTNHLDINSKEIL
+480 PTNHLDINSREIL
-493 EDAIQEY
+493 EDAIKEY

-526 KHAALY
+526 KKAELY

-541 MQNDA
+541 VQ
-546 GAASGSAG
+546 AASA
-554 SANGVSGAA
+554 
-563 GDATGA
+563 
-569 ADEVLETSRSQNENT
+569 ETVTTEEPKQENENT
-584 VRSANRAQERK
+584 VRNVNRAQGRK

-611 TKLEAEQKELEAKF
+611 SRLEAEQKELEAKF

-635 RYEENAAKLSALY
+635 RYEDNANKLAALY
-648 DEYFELNEE
+648 DEYFELNED

>member
-1 MPLLTLSD
+1 MPLLTLNN
-9 ITMIFG
+9 ITMNYG
-15 ERRLLDGVSFRV
+15 QRRILDGVSFRM

-33 AFVGD
+33 AFIGD

-53 LTPDGGEVILHGN
+53 LIPDDGEVILHGN
-66 TIAGFLSQNMDE
+66 TIAGYLSQNMDE
-78 QDLSGASLKPS
+78 QDLSGSTLKPS
-89 NLIDIELKI
+89 NLIDLELKI
-98 DEVTA
+98 EDLSGR
-103 AISRRSDMNE
+103 ISRASEKGE
-113 DASDLV
+113 DV
-119 MELADL
+119 TELADEL
-125 HSRYEALGGYDYEYR
+125 SKLQSQYETSGGYDYEYR

-149 LGNIYG
+149 LSGIHG
-155 RDDFTDLSGGE
+155 REDFSDLSGGE

-199 LENFLSSYGGAVFVI
+199 LEKYLASYGGAVFVI

-226 KVIELDGGHIT
+226 RVIELDGGHIA

-295 KLEDEL
+295 KLEDKL
-301 EAARSKL
+301 EQARAKL
-308 PSGYAKMSFNAQPLE
+308 PAGYAKMSFTAQPLE
-323 RSGKSDKIVLQA
+323 RTGRSDRIILQA
-335 DDLAMRF
+335 KDLAMKF
-342 EDCEEDLFDSLSFEV
+342 EDSDENLFDALSFEV

-377 KLLSGHAGDKLQGS
+377 KLLSGHAGEKLQGS
-391 SGTVLIGGSL
+391 SGTVLIGSAQ

-412 EDEELSCFDELV
+412 DDEELTCFDELV

-436 LLARFGFRGEDAF
+436 LLARFGFKGDDAF
-449 KKINMLSGGER
+449 KKISMLSGGER
-460 SRLYLCCLLR
+460 SRLYLCCLLK

-480 PTNHLDINSKEIL
+480 PTNHLDINSREIL
-493 EDAIQEY
+493 EDAIKEY
-500 SGAVICVSHDRFFI
+500 SGAVVCVSHDRFFI
-514 DKCADKVLGFKD
+514 DKCADKVLGFND
-526 KHAALY
+526 KKAMLY

-541 MQNDA
+541 LQSD
-546 GAASGSAG
+546 S
-554 SANGVSGAA
+554 
-563 GDATGA
+563 
-569 ADEVLETSRSQNENT
+569 EVPVAEEAKTENENT
-584 VRSANRAQERK
+584 VRNSNRAQERK

-611 TKLEAEQKELEAKF
+611 SKLEAEQKELEAKF
-625 GGSCSSEDLK
+625 GGSCGEEDVK
-635 RYEENAAKLSALY
+635 RYAEITELLAKLY
-648 DEYFELNEE
+648 DEYFEIND

>member
-1 MPLLTLSD
+1 MPLLTLNN
-9 ITMIFG
+9 ITMNYG
-15 ERRLLDGVSFRV
+15 QRRILDGVSFRV

-33 AFVGD
+33 AFIGD
-38 NGAGKSTLFKIIKGT
+38 NGAGKSTLFKIIKGV
-53 LTPDGGEVILHGN
+53 LTPDDGEVILHGN
-66 TIAGFLSQNMDE
+66 TIAGYLSQNMDE

-89 NLIDIELKI
+89 NLIDLEMRI
-98 DEVTA
+98 DEVSGR
-103 AISRRSDMNE
+103 ISRASEKRE
-113 DASDLV
+113 DTSELV
-119 MELADL
+119 EELSSLQA
-125 HSRYEALGGYDYEYR
+125 RYEAAGGYDYEYR

-149 LGNIYG
+149 LNGIHG
-155 RDDFTDLSGGE
+155 RDDFSDLSGGE

-199 LENFLSSYGGAVFVI
+199 LEKFLASYGGAVFVI

-295 KLEDEL
+295 KLEDKL
-301 EAARSKL
+301 EEARSRL
-308 PSGYAKMSFNAQPLE
+308 PSGYAKMSFTAQPLE
-323 RSGKSDKIVLQA
+323 RTGRSDRIILQA
-335 DDLAMRF
+335 KDLAMRF
-342 EDCEEDLFDSLSFEV
+342 EDSDTNLFDALSFEI

-377 KLLSGHAGDKLQGS
+377 KLLSGHAGEKLSGS
-391 SGTVLIGGSL
+391 SGTVLIGSAQ

-412 EDEELSCFDELV
+412 DDEDLSCFDELV

-429 GTTEART
+429 GTTEARS
-436 LLARFGFRGEDAF
+436 LLARFGFRGDDAF
-449 KKINMLSGGER
+449 KKISMLSGGER
-460 SRLYLCCLLR
+460 SRLYLCCLLK

-480 PTNHLDINSKEIL
+480 PTNHLDINSREIL
-493 EDAIQEY
+493 EDAIKEY
-500 SGAVICVSHDRFFI
+500 SGAVVCVSHDRFFI
-514 DKCADKVLGFKD
+514 DKCADKILGFKD
-526 KHAALY
+526 KKACLY

-541 MQNDA
+541 VQTENA
-546 GAASGSAG
+546 VTE
-554 SANGVSGAA
+554 NVSVPVQ
-563 GDATGA
+563 
-569 ADEVLETSRSQNENT
+569 ENENT
-584 VRSANRAQERK
+584 VRNANRAQERK
-595 ESAKRRQR
+595 EAAKRRQR
-603 ISDIEKET
+603 IADIEKET
-611 TKLEAEQKELEAKF
+611 SKLETEQKELEAKF
-625 GGSCSSEDLK
+625 GGSCSSDDLK
-635 RYEENAAKLSALY
+635 RYEENANRLTALY
-648 DEYFELNEE
+648 DEYFALNED

>member
-1 MPLLTLSD
+1 MPLLTLSN
-9 ITMIFG
+9 ITMNYG
-15 ERRLLDGVSFRV
+15 PRRILDGVSFRV

-33 AFVGD
+33 AFIGD

-53 LTPDGGEVILHGN
+53 LTPDDGEVILHGN
-66 TIAGFLSQNMDE
+66 TIAGYLSQNMDE

-89 NLIDIELKI
+89 NLIDLELKI
-98 DEVTA
+98 ETLSSKITHA
-103 AISRRSDMNE
+103 SEKGE
-113 DASDLV
+113 DATELV
-119 MELADL
+119 EELSKTQAL
-125 HSRYEALGGYDYEYR
+125 YEAAGGYDYEYR

-149 LGNIYG
+149 LKDIHD
-155 RDDFTDLSGGE
+155 REDFTDLSGGE

-295 KLEDEL
+295 KLEEQL

-308 PSGYAKMSFNAQPLE
+308 PAGYAKMSFTAQPLE
-323 RSGKSDKIVLQA
+323 RTGRSDRIILQA
-335 DDLAMRF
+335 KELAMKF
-342 EDCEEDLFDSLSFEV
+342 EDSDSNLFDALSFEV

-377 KLLSGHAGDKLQGS
+377 KLLSGHAGDKLKGS
-391 SGTVLIGGSL
+391 SGTVLIGSAQ

-412 EDEELSCFDELV
+412 DDEEMNCFDELV

-436 LLARFGFRGEDAF
+436 LLARFGFKGDDAF

-460 SRLYLCCLLR
+460 SRLYLCCLLK

-480 PTNHLDINSKEIL
+480 PTNHPDINSREIL
-493 EDAIQEY
+493 EDAIKEY

-526 KHAALY
+526 KKAELY

-541 MQNDA
+541 VQ
-546 GAASGSAG
+546 AASA
-554 SANGVSGAA
+554 
-563 GDATGA
+563 
-569 ADEVLETSRSQNENT
+569 ETVTTEEPKQENENT
-584 VRSANRAQERK
+584 VRNVNRAQGRK

-611 TKLEAEQKELEAKF
+611 SRLEAEQKELEAKF

-635 RYEENAAKLSALY
+635 RYEDNANKLAALY
-648 DEYFELNEE
+648 DEYFELNED

>member
-1 MPLLTLSD
+1 MPLLTLNN
-9 ITMIFG
+9 ITMNFG
-15 ERRLLDGVSFRV
+15 TRRILDGVSFRV

-33 AFVGD
+33 AFIGD

-53 LTPDGGEVILHGN
+53 ITPDDGEVILHGN
-66 TIAGFLSQNMDE
+66 TIAGYLSQNMDE

-89 NLIDIELKI
+89 NLIDLELKI
-98 DEVTA
+98 ESVSAKITGASGNDSDTA
-103 AISRRSDMNE
+103 R
-113 DASDLV
+113 LV
-119 MELADL
+119 EELSKL
-125 HSRYEALGGYDYEYR
+125 QSLYEASGGYDYEYR

-149 LGNIYG
+149 LSDIHG
-155 RDDFTDLSGGE
+155 RDDFTGLSGGE

-179 PDVLLLD
+179 PDILLLD

-199 LENFLSSYGGAVFVI
+199 LEKFLSSYGGAVFVI

-226 KVIELDGGHIT
+226 RVIELDAGHIT

-265 EELAHQLDVKQT
+265 EVLAHQLDVKQT

-290 EKMVA
+290 EKMVS
-295 KLEDEL
+295 KLEEKL
-301 EAARSKL
+301 EEARSKL
-308 PSGYAKMSFNAQPLE
+308 PSGYAKMSFTAQPLE
-323 RSGKSDKIVLQA
+323 RTGRSDRIILQA
-335 DDLAMRF
+335 KDLALKF
-342 EDCEEDLFDSLSFEV
+342 DDCDVPLFDDLSFEV

-377 KLLSGHAGDKLQGS
+377 KLLSGHAGEKLKGS
-391 SGTVLIGGSL
+391 SGTVLVGSAQ

-412 EDEELSCFDELV
+412 DDEELNCFDELV

-436 LLARFGFRGEDAF
+436 LLARFGFKGDDAF
-449 KKINMLSGGER
+449 KKISMLSGGER

-480 PTNHLDINSKEIL
+480 PTNHLDINSREIL
-493 EDAIQEY
+493 EDAIKEY
-500 SGAVICVSHDRFFI
+500 SGAVVCVSHDRFFI

-526 KHAALY
+526 RTASLY

-541 MQNDA
+541 VQTDTA
-546 GAASGSAG
+546 VPVA
-554 SANGVSGAA
+554 
-563 GDATGA
+563 
-569 ADEVLETSRSQNENT
+569 EETKQENENT
-584 VRSANRAQERK
+584 VRNVNRAQERK

-603 ISDIEKET
+603 IADIEKET
-611 TKLEAEQKELEAKF
+611 SKLEAEQKELEAKF
-625 GGSCSSEDLK
+625 GGSCSSDDLK
-635 RYEENAAKLSALY
+635 RYEENANKLSALY
-648 DEYFELNEE
+648 DEYFSLSEE

>member
-1 MPLLTLSD
+1 MPILTLNN
-9 ITMIFG
+9 ITMNYG
-15 ERRLLDGVSFRV
+15 ERRILDGVSFRI

-33 AFVGD
+33 AFIGD

-53 LTPDGGEVILHGN
+53 LTPDDGEVILHGN
-66 TIAGFLSQNMDE
+66 TIAGYLSQNMDE
-78 QDLSGASLKPS
+78 QDLSGATLKPS
-89 NLIDIELKI
+89 NLIELELKI
-98 DEVTA
+98 ESVTGK
-103 AISRRSDMNE
+103 ISRASERGE
-113 DASDLV
+113 DVSDLAH
-119 MELADL
+119 ELSEL
-125 HSRYEALGGYDYEYR
+125 QSQYEAAGGYDYEYR

-149 LGNIYG
+149 LSDIHG

-179 PDVLLLD
+179 PDILLLD

-199 LENFLSSYGGAVFVI
+199 LEKYLSSYGGAVFVI

-265 EELAHQLDVKQT
+265 EELNRQLDVKQT

-295 KLEDEL
+295 KLEEQL
-301 EAARSKL
+301 EAARAKL
-308 PSGYAKMSFNAQPLE
+308 PSSYAKMSFTAQPLE
-323 RSGKSDKIVLQA
+323 RTGRSDRIILQA
-335 DDLAMRF
+335 KDLAMKF
-342 EDCEEDLFDSLSFEV
+342 EDSENNLFDALSFEV

-377 KLLSGHAGDKLQGS
+377 KLLSGHAGEKLQGS
-391 SGTVLIGGSL
+391 SGTVLIGSAQ

-412 EDEELSCFDELV
+412 DDETLTCFDELV

-429 GTTEART
+429 QTTEART
-436 LLARFGFRGEDAF
+436 LLARFGFKGDDAF

-480 PTNHLDINSKEIL
+480 PTNHLDINSREIL
-493 EDAIQEY
+493 EDAIKEY
-500 SGAVICVSHDRFFI
+500 SGAVVCVSHDRFFI
-514 DKCADKVLGFKD
+514 DKCADKILGFNNRT
-526 KHAALY
+526 AVLY
-532 DSYYFYRKA
+532 DSYYYYRKA
-541 MQNDA
+541 VQTTSDISVEA
-546 GAASGSAG
+546 
-554 SANGVSGAA
+554 
-563 GDATGA
+563 
-569 ADEVLETSRSQNENT
+569 EETKQENENT
-584 VRSANRAQERK
+584 VRSANRAQGRK
-595 ESAKRRQR
+595 EAAKCRQR

-625 GGSCSSEDLK
+625 SGSCDEADIK
-635 RYEENAAKLSALY
+635 RYGEIAELLTKLY
-648 DEYFELNEE
+648 DEYFELNED